1 MLILVNPLV
10 EVGLQ
15 EVHLLC
21 VLQQSWPELLLQLL
35 LAQDQL
41 DVLARGVDLAL
52 RWVNLGIEV
61 KRELVVSLEGVRV
74 AGEREGGWLQVEL
87 KLGCLDVG
95 YGDGQVDVVLCG
107 IGRAGSLSPKD

>member
-1 MLILVNPLV
+1 LLILVNPLV

-35 LAQDQL
+35 LSQDHL

-61 KRELVVSLEGVRV
+61 KLELIVSLEGVRV
-74 AGEREGGWLQVEL
+74 AGEGEGGWFQVKLE
-87 KLGCLDVG
+87 LGCLDIG
-95 YGDGQVDVVLCG
+95 YGDGQVDVVLRG